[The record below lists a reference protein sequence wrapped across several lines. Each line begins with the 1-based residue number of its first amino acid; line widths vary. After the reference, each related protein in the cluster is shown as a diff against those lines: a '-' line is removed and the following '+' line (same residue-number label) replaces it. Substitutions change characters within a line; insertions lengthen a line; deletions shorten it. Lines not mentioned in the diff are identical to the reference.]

1 VFTHTV
7 SSHGVLAVFVLMA
20 VDALLPVGGELI
32 MVVAG
37 AIAAGA
43 VAGHPQLLGH
53 TLAAGS
59 ETYFAVAVS
68 GTLGYL
74 AGSIVGWAI
83 GRSVGRDALLRRGH
97 LLHLGPARLRRAER
111 WFDRHGAW
119 AVLLGRLTPLVRSFI
134 SIPAGF
140 FGEPLRRYTLLT
152 LLGSAI
158 WCFAFAGLGWGLGS
172 QYRSVDRYTHVIEVL
187 VVLGLVAVSVVALRR
202 RAVTRD

>member
-1 VFTHTV
+1 
-7 SSHGVLAVFVLMA
+7 VLAVFALMA
-20 VDALLPVGGELI
+20 LDALLPVGGELI

-59 ETYFAVAVS
+59 ETYFALAIS

-74 AGSIVGWAI
+74 AGSVVGWAI
-83 GRSVGRDALLRRGH
+83 GRSIGREALMRRGH
-97 LLHLGPARLRRAER
+97 LFHLGPARLRRAER

-134 SIPAGF
+134 SIPAGL
-140 FGEPLRRYTLLT
+140 FGEPLRRYLVLT

-172 QYRSVDRYTHVIEVL
+172 HYQSVDKYTHVIEVL
-187 VVLGLVAVSVVALRR
+187 IVVLAVAGLTAVALRR
-202 RAVTRD
+202 RAAARG

>member
-1 VFTHTV
+1 VV
-7 SSHGVLAVFVLMA
+7 AVFLLMA
-20 VDALLPVGGELI
+20 LDALLPVGGEVI

-53 TLAAGS
+53 PLDAGA
-59 ETYFAVAVS
+59 ETYVALAVT

-74 AGSIVGWAI
+74 AGSVVGWAI
-83 GRSVGRDALLRRGH
+83 GKSVGREAIERHGH
-97 LLHLGPARLRRAER
+97 LVHLGPARMLRAER

-134 SIPAGF
+134 SIPAGL
-140 FGEPLRRYTLLT
+140 FGEPLRRYTALT

-172 QYRSVDRYTHVIEVL
+172 QYKSVDRYTHLIEVL
-187 VVLGLVAVSVVALRR
+187 IVLAAVAVVVAALRR
-202 RAVTRD
+202 RQARV